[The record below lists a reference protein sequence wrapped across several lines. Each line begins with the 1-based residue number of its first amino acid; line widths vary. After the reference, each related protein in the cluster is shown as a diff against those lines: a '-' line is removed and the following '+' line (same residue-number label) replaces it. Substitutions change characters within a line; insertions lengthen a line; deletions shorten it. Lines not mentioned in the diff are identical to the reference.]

1 MLYLSFLLGGEVMR
15 ILVLSWE
22 YPPKV
27 IGGLARAVADL
38 SEALAAHGHDVRVI
52 TSDYPQASLSEIRD
66 NVRIERVTSHHHQPL
81 NFLDSVFYFNF
92 QVIEKAI
99 EIWEQGWHWDLVHAH
114 DWLVGH
120 AAKVLKNSLKRPMIA
135 TIHATEWGRN
145 NGLHNDLQRHIS
157 DVEWWLTYEAY
168 AVICC
173 SLYMCSELQRIFQ
186 VPADKLFVIPNGVKA
201 EKFNAVVSDLPEFR
215 NRHAHP
221 QEKIVFFV
229 GRLVYEKG
237 VHVLLDAI
245 PKVLARVPNTKF
257 VIAGKGP
264 NEKELHHRASEMG
277 VAHRIHFTGFIDD
290 ITRNSLYRVADV
302 AVFPSLYEPFGIV
315 ALEAMAAGTP
325 VVVSD
330 VGGFAEIIKHG
341 KNGLTT
347 YVGNSQSL
355 ADNIVAVLESPT
367 LAQKLREQAYED
379 VITKYQ
385 WNHIAYQTEQVYRH
399 ILGQREMLDDRDMQ
413 SRMTHLIRYDRYQQ
427 TGDYFEQVT
436 KTHDEAKEGPQ

>member
-1 MLYLSFLLGGEVMR
+1 MK

-38 SEALAAHGHDVRVI
+38 SEAMAANGHDICVI
-52 TSDYPQASLSEIRD
+52 SSDYPEGKNSEIREK
-66 NVRIERVTSHHHQPL
+66 VRIERVNTAHPQPL
-81 NFLDSVFYFNF
+81 NFLDSVFYFNY
-92 QVIEKAI
+92 QVIERALQL
-99 EIWEQGWHWDLVHAH
+99 WNSGWHWDVVHAH

-120 AAKVLKNSLKRPMIA
+120 AAKVLKHGFQRPMVA

-173 SLYMCSELQRIFQ
+173 SYYMCSELQRIFQ
-186 VPADKLFVIPNGVKA
+186 VPQDKIFVIPNGVKA
-201 EKFNAVVSDLPEFR
+201 DKFTSVVSDLASFR
-215 NRHAHP
+215 NNYAAP
-221 QEKIVFFV
+221 EEKIVFFI
-229 GRLVYEKG
+229 GRLVHEKG
-237 VHVLLDAI
+237 VQVLLDAV
-245 PKVLARVPNTKF
+245 PKVLSRIPNTKF
-257 VIAGKGP
+257 IIAGKGP
-264 NEKELHHRASEMG
+264 NEKELQHRAAAMG
-277 VAHRIHFTGFIDD
+277 LADRVMFAGFVDD
-290 ITRNSLYRVADV
+290 LTRNSLYRIADA

-315 ALEAMAAGTP
+315 CLEGMAAGTP

-330 VGGFAEIIKHG
+330 IGGFAEIIQHG

-355 ADNIVAVLESPT
+355 ADNIVAILEAPA
-367 LAQKLREQAYED
+367 LAQKLRDQAYED

-385 WNHIAYQTEQVYRH
+385 WSQIAVQTEEVFRR
-399 ILGQREMLDDRDMQ
+399 ILGQSESLDGRDLNR
-413 SRMTHLIRYDRYQQ
+413 RMTNLIRYDRYQQ
-427 TGDYFEQVT
+427 TGDYLDQIIVESR
-436 KTHDEAKEGPQ
+436 HGIPRRNEE